1 MARRDPGTPV
11 AAAVEDGGPSGPAL
25 SRRTVLRGLA
35 GAGAVAAAGLRS
47 RVLRAAERAD
57 VVVIGGGLSGLY
69 AALLLAD
76 AGANVTVLEASD
88 RVGGRARTGDSLPGR
103 PELGASQLG
112 KFYARGRDVARRL
125 EVPLEPL
132 VDRVA
137 PMAYSVGGTLVRRQ
151 DWPSSPANRTVGDE
165 RALPPP
171 FLFDALLQTRNPFRE
186 MDDWLQPGAARYDI
200 AMGEWLRSLG
210 LSAEALRLIAAGVVP
225 TDIWSVSLLTMLQE
239 STRQGLDFRGGEQYR
254 VAGGT
259 SRLPEAMARALGDRV
274 RLGQIVAGIDQTAA
288 GVVVRCLDGTRHQAD
303 FVVAAVPFTSL
314 RSIAMDPPLAG
325 VQAEAVHRM
334 PYGNTTQVH
343 LLARGRPF
351 WEQDGHDP
359 SLWTDGAV
367 TMVRAT
373 IEPSGDARLVA
384 LATGYKADRLDQLP
398 ERERGEF
405 VVEEL
410 ARLRPSTR
418 GKLEVTGVFSWAQQP
433 FISGCR
439 HSYGP
444 GDVTRYQPVM
454 ARPHGRL
461 HFAGE
466 HTRRLE
472 VGMEA
477 ALESGERVAFEIL
490 SA

>member
-1 MARRDPGTPV
+1 MVRPDSSGLSTAG
-11 AAAVEDGGPSGPAL
+11 AVDGQPAGPTL

-35 GAGAVAAAGLRS
+35 GAVAAAGLNARAVRS
-47 RVLRAAERAD
+47 AERVN
-57 VVVIGGGLSGLY
+57 VVVIGGGLAGLY

-103 PELGASQLG
+103 PEFGASQLG
-112 KFYARGRDVARRL
+112 KFYARARDVARRL

-137 PMAYSVGGTLVRRQ
+137 PMAYSVGGTLVGRQ
-151 DWPSSPANRTVGDE
+151 DWPSSSANRTVGDE

-171 FLFDALLQTRNPFRE
+171 FLFDALLQTRNPLRE
-186 MDDWLQPGAARYDI
+186 MDDWLQPGAARYDV

-210 LSAEALRLIAAGVVP
+210 LSPEALRLVAAGVVP

-274 RLGQIVAGIDQTAA
+274 RLNRIVAAIDQAA
-288 GVVVRCLDGTRHQAD
+288 VGATVRCLDGTRHEAD

-314 RSIAMDPPLAG
+314 RRIAMDPPLAG
-325 VQAEAVHRM
+325 VQAEAAHRM

-359 SLWTDGAV
+359 SLWSDGAV
-367 TMVRAT
+367 TMVRT
-373 IEPSGDARLVA
+373 FIEPNGDARLVV
-384 LATGYKADRLDQLP
+384 LATGYKADRLDQLD
-398 ERERGEF
+398 EAARGRF

-433 FISGCR
+433 FIAGCR

-477 ALESGERVAFEIL
+477 ALESGERAALEIL

>member
-1 MARRDPGTPV
+1 MPPV
-11 AAAVEDGGPSGPAL
+11 ASSAVTVPPVAEAAAVRAPL

-35 GAGAVAAAGLRS
+35 GAVAAAGLQPRALRS
-47 RVLRAAERAD
+47 AGRTD
-57 VVVIGGGLSGLY
+57 VVVIGGGLAGLY
-69 AALLLAD
+69 AALLLVD
-76 AGANVTVLEASD
+76 AGAKVTLLEAD
-88 RVGGRARTGDSLPGR
+88 GRIGGRARTGDSLPGR
-103 PELGASQLG
+103 PELGAAQIG
-112 KFYARGRDVARRL
+112 RFYARGRDVARRL
-125 EVPLEPL
+125 GVVLEPL

-171 FLFDALLQTRNPFRE
+171 FLFDALLQTRNPFRA
-186 MDDWLQPGAARYDI
+186 MDDWLQPDAARYDV
-200 AMGEWLRSLG
+200 ALGEWLRSLG
-210 LSAEALRLIAAGVVP
+210 LSPEALRLVAAGVVP

-239 STRQGLDFRGGEQYR
+239 STRQALDFRAGEQYR

-259 SRLPEAMARALGDRV
+259 SRLPEAMGRALGDRV
-274 RLGQIVAGIDQTAA
+274 LRGQVVAAIEQTAA
-288 GVVVRCLDGTRHQAD
+288 GVTVRCLDGTRHAAD
-303 FVVAAVPFTSL
+303 FAVAAVPFTSL
-314 RSIAMDPPLAG
+314 RRIAMDPPLAG

-351 WEQDGHDP
+351 WEQDGHDA

-367 TMVRAT
+367 PMVRAT
-373 IEPSGDARLVA
+373 IEPTGDARLVA

-398 ERERGEF
+398 AAARGEF
-405 VVEEL
+405 VVAEL
-410 ARLRPSTR
+410 GRLRPSTR
-418 GKLEVTGVFSWAQQP
+418 GKLTVTGVFSWAQQP
-433 FISGCR
+433 FIAGCR

-444 GDVTRYQPVM
+444 GDVTRYQPAM

-477 ALESGERVAFEIL
+477 AFESGERVALEIL